1 MSGATWCV
9 LICQEFYDGVPSYC
23 AGEGLL
29 AVTTRPPC
37 RVIILKRGDFIASS
51 ALRPRRAHSLRN
63 KRSAR
68 ALKYFAPRKRSSC
81 LITSM
86 PQSCSSSR
94 FTASHTGFFDLSQ
107 SVFVLVRF
115 VCGRNI
121 IKVNPLEMLPKG
133 QTKSCLNVCR

>member
-37 RVIILKRGDFIASS
+37 RMMILKRGDFIASS

-63 KRSAR
+63 FAR
-68 ALKYFAPRKRSSC
+68 RRRSSC
-81 LITSM
+81 LITSVNA
-86 PQSCSSSR
+86 QSSSR
-94 FTASHTGFFDLSQ
+94 NLIRALPV
-107 SVFVLVRF
+107 VFNNVAA
-115 VCGRNI
+115 GSYG
-121 IKVNPLEMLPKG
+121 LETSRSYDRDAG
-133 QTKSCLNVCR
+133 AD